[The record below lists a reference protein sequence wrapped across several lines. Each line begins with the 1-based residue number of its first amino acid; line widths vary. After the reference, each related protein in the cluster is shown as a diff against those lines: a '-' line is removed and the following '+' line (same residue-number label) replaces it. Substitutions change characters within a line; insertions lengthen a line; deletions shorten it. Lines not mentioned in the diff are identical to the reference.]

1 MVDDAVEYTYNWATA
16 TYELETAM
24 RNLDGTLIKS
34 LSSSKAW
41 TMVSRFIS
49 GSPIWQ
55 LQNKIRAFTDAFV
68 AYDNAMKMS
77 ATRTKELSDATDA
90 YAKIAKKL
98 PRGLTPDMIGK
109 AADYVKGGGT
119 FEFKEGKIGKPQ
131 QAAMDIVQSERFRLL
146 KEIFGQD
153 EALDIAKASLEEQQK
168 MVEKFKEEIMF
179 MKEFNVAPLQKKVL
193 MQGLRFRRFL
203 KTIFMGF
210 LVPFVGGALKFF
222 AIGLAVL
229 PVLLGTLRLIF
240 KAIGFIGG
248 YFFDIYKT
256 IVAQFGGESLF
267 KNIKDIFGNT
277 FSNYLN
283 LLSAVMSGKLE
294 EIGLALVTLFGQ
306 FALDFLA
313 LAYNGFKIVFVGFMA
328 IVAGIVDP
336 IVKLISAIVNF
347 IGGGIKS
354 LAGGFVSGMGMPIL
368 GGALSRA
375 SGGVAGGM
383 TLVGERGPE
392 FVNLP
397 YGSRVHSNANS
408 RRMGGNTINVHVN
421 GRVGASD
428 SEIRDIAQKVARE
441 INIQM
446 NRTGTV
452 RSGF

>member
-16 TYELETAM
+16 TYDLEQAM
-24 RNLDGTLIKS
+24 RSLDNSLMKS

-41 TMVSRFIS
+41 TMVSRLIS
-49 GSPIWQ
+49 GSPLWQ
-55 LQNKIRAFTDAFV
+55 LQNKVRAFTDAFV

-98 PRGLTPDMIGK
+98 PKGLTPDMIGK
-109 AADYVKGGGT
+109 AAEYARSSPGT
-119 FEFKEGKIGKPQ
+119 FQMKNKPQ
-131 QAAMDIVQSERFRLL
+131 QAAMDIVQSDRFKLL
-146 KEIFGQD
+146 TEIFGEK
-153 EALDIAKASLEEQQK
+153 EAIEIAEASLEEQQK
-168 MVEKFKEEIMF
+168 MVKKFEKEIKF
-179 MKEFNVAPLQKKVL
+179 MREFNIAPLHEKVL
-193 MQGLRFRRFL
+193 KQSLRFGRFL
-203 KTIFMGF
+203 KTIFVGF
-210 LVPFVGGALKFF
+210 LFPFVGGALKFF

-229 PVLLGTLRLIF
+229 PALLGTLRLIF

-283 LLSAVMSGKLE
+283 LLSAVMSGNLT
-294 EIGLALVTLFGQ
+294 EIGLALVTLFGE
-306 FALDFLA
+306 FAHDFLA
-313 LAYNGFKIVFVGFMA
+313 LAYNGFKIVIGGVTA
-328 IVAGIVDP
+328 IVLGIVDP
-336 IVKLISAIVNF
+336 IVKLISAIGNF
-347 IGGGIKS
+347 IGGGIKG
-354 LAGGFVSGMGMPIL
+354 LAGGFASIITPSMSL
-368 GGALSRA
+368 RA

-392 FVNLP
+392 LVNLP

-408 RRMGGNTINVHVN
+408 RRMSGNTINVHVN